1 MGLWGDIYG
10 GDYFILEVIYIRGKN
25 IDGLGRR
32 ALFYFVAFLFIVK
45 ILFAI
50 LAIVHI
56 YFKRTGKKDTQ
67 ISETILFWKERLEF
81 IFIIG
86 VSLLL
91 MIFFF
96 PGRKI
101 QMEPTFEMRFLFFVY
116 GIIILVNVDWKI
128 VIGESPFLKTVQ
140 TVV

>member
-1 MGLWGDIYG
+1 M
-10 GDYFILEVIYIRGKN
+10 GKN
-25 IDGLGRR
+25 IDGFGRIGI
-32 ALFYFVAFLFIVK
+32 FYFVTFLFIVK

-50 LAIVHI
+50 LAVVHI
-56 YFKRTGKKDTQ
+56 YLKRKGKEDSKM
-67 ISETILFWKERLEF
+67 SEFVTFWKERLEF
-81 IFIIG
+81 VFIIG

-116 GIIILVNVDWKI
+116 GIIILINVDWKI
-128 VIGESPFLKTVQ
+128 FIGESPVLETVQ
-140 TVV
+140 KIV

>member
-1 MGLWGDIYG
+1 M
-10 GDYFILEVIYIRGKN
+10 GKN
-25 IDGLGRR
+25 VDGLGRR
-32 ALFYFVAFLFIVK
+32 ALFYFVTFLFIVK

-50 LAIVHI
+50 LAITHI
-56 YFKRTGKKDTQ
+56 YFKRTGKDDTKMDEFV
-67 ISETILFWKERLEF
+67 SFWKERLEF
-81 IFIIG
+81 VFIIG

-116 GIIILVNVDWKI
+116 GIIILINVDWKI
-128 VIGESPFLKTVQ
+128 VIGDSPFLKTVQ

>member
-1 MGLWGDIYG
+1 M
-10 GDYFILEVIYIRGKN
+10 GKN
-25 IDGLGRR
+25 IDGFGRIGI
-32 ALFYFVAFLFIVK
+32 FYFVTFLFIVK

-50 LAIVHI
+50 LAVVHI
-56 YFKRTGKKDTQ
+56 YLKRKGKEDSK
-67 ISETILFWKERLEF
+67 ISEFVTFWKERLEF
-81 IFIIG
+81 VFIIG

-116 GIIILVNVDWKI
+116 GIIILINVDWKI
-128 VIGESPFLKTVQ
+128 FIGESPVLETVQ
-140 TVV
+140 KIV

>member
-1 MGLWGDIYG
+1 M
-10 GDYFILEVIYIRGKN
+10 GKN
-25 IDGLGRR
+25 IDGFGRIG
-32 ALFYFVAFLFIVK
+32 LFYFVTFLFIVK

-50 LAIVHI
+50 LAVVHI
-56 YFKRTGKKDTQ
+56 YLKRKGKEDSK
-67 ISETILFWKERLEF
+67 ISEFVTFWKERLEF
-81 IFIIG
+81 VFIIG

-116 GIIILVNVDWKI
+116 GIIILINVDWKI
-128 VIGESPFLKTVQ
+128 FIGESPFLETVQ
-140 TVV
+140 KIV

>member
-1 MGLWGDIYG
+1 M
-10 GDYFILEVIYIRGKN
+10 GKN
-25 IDGLGRR
+25 IDGFGRIG
-32 ALFYFVAFLFIVK
+32 LFYFVTFLFIVK

-50 LAIVHI
+50 LAVVHI
-56 YFKRTGKKDTQ
+56 YLKRTGKDDTKMDEFV
-67 ISETILFWKERLEF
+67 SFWKERCEF
-81 IFIIG
+81 VFIIG

-116 GIIILVNVDWKI
+116 GIIILINLDWKI
-128 VIGESPFLKTVQ
+128 VVGESPFLKTVQ

>member
-1 MGLWGDIYG
+1 M
-10 GDYFILEVIYIRGKN
+10 GKN
-25 IDGLGRR
+25 IDGFGRIGI
-32 ALFYFVAFLFIVK
+32 FYFVTFLFIVK

-50 LAIVHI
+50 LAVVHI
-56 YFKRTGKKDTQ
+56 YLKRKGKEDSK
-67 ISETILFWKERLEF
+67 ISEFVTFWKERLEF
-81 IFIIG
+81 VFIIG

-116 GIIILVNVDWKI
+116 GIIILINVDWKI
-128 VIGESPFLKTVQ
+128 FIGESPVLEIVQ
-140 TVV
+140 KIV

>member
-1 MGLWGDIYG
+1 VLRSYWHGVQQQQAAQKLQQHV
-10 GDYFILEVIYIRGKN
+10 E
-25 IDGLGRR
+25 LGQGMQGSEPE
-32 ALFYFVAFLFIVK
+32 FV
-45 ILFAI
+45 
-50 LAIVHI
+50 
-56 YFKRTGKKDTQ
+56 
-67 ISETILFWKERLEF
+67 SFWKERLEF
-81 IFIIG
+81 VFIIG

-116 GIIILVNVDWKI
+116 GIIILINVDWKI
-128 VIGESPFLKTVQ
+128 VIGDSPFLKTVQ

>member
-1 MGLWGDIYG
+1 MGQN
-10 GDYFILEVIYIRGKN
+10 V
-25 IDGLGRR
+25 DGLGRVW
-32 ALFYFVAFLFIVK
+32 LFYFVTFLFIVK

-50 LAIVHI
+50 LAVLHI
-56 YFKRTGKKDTQ
+56 YLKRTGKEDSQIDTF
-67 ISETILFWKERLEF
+67 ISFWKERCEF
-81 IFIIG
+81 VFIIG

-116 GIIILVNVDWKI
+116 GIIILINVDWKI
-128 VIGESPFLKTVQ
+128 FVGESPFLETVQ
-140 TVV
+140 KVV

>member
-1 MGLWGDIYG
+1 M
-10 GDYFILEVIYIRGKN
+10 GKN
-25 IDGLGRR
+25 IDGFGRIGI
-32 ALFYFVAFLFIVK
+32 FYFVTFLFIVK

-50 LAIVHI
+50 LAVVHI
-56 YFKRTGKKDTQ
+56 YLKRKGKEDSK
-67 ISETILFWKERLEF
+67 ISEFVTFWKERLEF
-81 IFIIG
+81 VFIIG

-116 GIIILVNVDWKI
+116 GIIILINVDWKI
-128 VIGESPFLKTVQ
+128 FIGESPFLEIVQ
-140 TVV
+140 KIV

>member
-1 MGLWGDIYG
+1 M
-10 GDYFILEVIYIRGKN
+10 GKN
-25 IDGLGRR
+25 VDGLGRR
-32 ALFYFVAFLFIVK
+32 ALFYFVTFLFIVK

-50 LAIVHI
+50 LAVVHI
-56 YFKRTGKKDTQ
+56 YLKRTGKDDTKTD
-67 ISETILFWKERLEF
+67 EFVTFWKERLEF
-81 IFIIG
+81 VFIIG

-116 GIIILVNVDWKI
+116 GIIILINVDWKI
-128 VIGESPFLKTVQ
+128 FVGESPFLETVQ
-140 TVV
+140 KVV

>member
-1 MGLWGDIYG
+1 M
-10 GDYFILEVIYIRGKN
+10 GKN
-25 IDGLGRR
+25 VDGSGRVWI
-32 ALFYFVAFLFIVK
+32 FYFVTFLFIVK

-56 YFKRTGKKDTQ
+56 YLKRTGKDDTKTDQ
-67 ISETILFWKERLEF
+67 FVTFWKERLEF
-81 IFIIG
+81 VFIIG

-116 GIIILVNVDWKI
+116 GIIILINVDWKI
-128 VIGESPFLKTVQ
+128 FVGESPFLETIQK
-140 TVV
+140 VV

>member
-1 MGLWGDIYG
+1 M
-10 GDYFILEVIYIRGKN
+10 GKN
-25 IDGLGRR
+25 IDGFGRIG
-32 ALFYFVAFLFIVK
+32 LFYFVTFLFIVK

-50 LAIVHI
+50 LAVVHI
-56 YFKRTGKKDTQ
+56 YLKRKGKEDSKM
-67 ISETILFWKERLEF
+67 SEFVTFWKERLEF
-81 IFIIG
+81 VFIIG

-116 GIIILVNVDWKI
+116 GIIILINVDWKI
-128 VIGESPFLKTVQ
+128 VVGESPFLKTVQ

>member
-1 MGLWGDIYG
+1 M
-10 GDYFILEVIYIRGKN
+10 GKN
-25 IDGLGRR
+25 IDGFGRIGI
-32 ALFYFVAFLFIVK
+32 FYFVTFLFIVK

-50 LAIVHI
+50 LAVVHI
-56 YFKRTGKKDTQ
+56 YLKRKGKEDSK
-67 ISETILFWKERLEF
+67 ISEFVTFWKERLEF
-81 IFIIG
+81 VFIIG

-116 GIIILVNVDWKI
+116 GIIILINVDWKI
-128 VIGESPFLKTVQ
+128 FIGESPFLETVQ
-140 TVV
+140 KIV

>member
-1 MGLWGDIYG
+1 M
-10 GDYFILEVIYIRGKN
+10 GKN
-25 IDGLGRR
+25 VDGP
-32 ALFYFVAFLFIVK
+32 ALFYFVTFLFIVK

-50 LAIVHI
+50 LAITHI
-56 YFKRTGKKDTQ
+56 YLKRTGKDDTKMDEFV
-67 ISETILFWKERLEF
+67 SFWKERLEF
-81 IFIIG
+81 VFIIG

-91 MIFFF
+91 MILFF

-116 GIIILVNVDWKI
+116 GIIILINLDWKI
-128 VIGESPFLKTVQ
+128 VVGESPFLKTVQ

>member
-1 MGLWGDIYG
+1 M
-10 GDYFILEVIYIRGKN
+10 GKN
-25 IDGLGRR
+25 IDGFGRIGI
-32 ALFYFVAFLFIVK
+32 FYFVTFLFIVK

-50 LAIVHI
+50 LAVVHI
-56 YFKRTGKKDTQ
+56 YLKRTGKNDSKMDEFVT
-67 ISETILFWKERLEF
+67 FWKERLEF
-81 IFIIG
+81 VFIIG

-116 GIIILVNVDWKI
+116 GIIILINVDWKI
-128 VIGESPFLKTVQ
+128 FIGELPVLEIVQ
-140 TVV
+140 KIV